1 MPEIQMPKLSDTM
14 TEGTLVAWKKK
25 KGDKVSS
32 GEILAEIETDKAT
45 MEWESPEDGVLT
57 EIYVQEGGKVNVGD
71 RIGFIVT
78 EGEETP
84 EAEEKKK
91 EEKAEQVK
99 AKEKKPQKETEK
111 PAPAQKK
118 EKETPPP
125 QEKIG
130 VEAPVSGAKKA
141 ATVEAGVTPA
151 KERPTRAPLQ
161 QEAEPP
167 TRRPLQTEAR
177 VKASPV
183 ARRIAG
189 ELGVDLASVKGTGPE
204 GRVTET
210 DVRAAA
216 KSKTVAAPV
225 SGANRPPPVGAGVT
239 PAKEPPGQRALQQS
253 GQTRIQLSGMRRVI
267 AQRLA
272 ESLGPVPHFYLNID
286 IDAGP
291 LMAARTELKAGGEE
305 SDTARITVND
315 FVLKAAVEA
324 AVKVPKVN
332 ASFNNDSIVQYAD
345 VDLGIA
351 VAIED
356 GLLTPV
362 IRVAQTKSLREIST
376 LAKDLASRARNK
388 RMKPEEFQGGTFTVS
403 NLGGMGIDRFS
414 AVINPPQGFILAV
427 GKISKVPVVDDCDQ
441 IVAGYRMSIMMSC
454 DHRVVDG
461 ALGAEYLKELRRLL
475 ENPAL
480 LMV

>member
-25 KGDKVSS
+25 KGDKVSA
-32 GEILAEIETDKAT
+32 GEVLAEIETDKAT
-45 MEWESPEDGVLT
+45 MEWESPEDGTLA
-57 EIYVQEGGKVNVGD
+57 EIYIEEGGKVNVGD
-71 RIGFIVT
+71 KIAFIGS
-78 EGEETP
+78 EGEEAP
-84 EAEEKKK
+84 VEAEEKKK
-91 EEKAEQVK
+91 EEEPKTPEKKEEKPKEAKAEKKEEEK
-99 AKEKKPQKETEK
+99 AAATKVEKKPLGETQK
-111 PAPAQKK
+111 PAPKV
-118 EKETPPP
+118 EKGEET
-125 QEKIG
+125 
-130 VEAPVSGAKKA
+130 
-141 ATVEAGVTPA
+141 
-151 KERPTRAPLQ
+151 
-161 QEAEPP
+161 
-167 TRRPLQTEAR
+167 R

-183 ARRIAG
+183 ARRVAA
-189 ELGVDLASVKGTGPE
+189 ELGVDLSSVKGTGPE

-216 KSKTVAAPV
+216 KARSAAQKVP
-225 SGANRPPPVGAGVT
+225 APPIKAGES
-239 PAKEPPGQRALQQS
+239 A
-253 GQTRIQLSGMRRVI
+253 RINLSGMRKII
-267 AQRLA
+267 AQRLV

-291 LMAARTELKAGGEE
+291 LMAAREELKSAGEGAEA
-305 SDTARITVND
+305 SKITVND

-324 AVKVPKVN
+324 AVKVPRVN
-332 ASFNNDSIVQYAD
+332 ASFDGDAIVQYAD

-362 IRVAQTKSLREIST
+362 VRAAQNKSLREISE
-376 LAKDLASRARNK
+376 AVKDLAHRARNK

-403 NLGGMGIDRFS
+403 NLGGMGVDSFS

-427 GKISKVPVVDDCDQ
+427 GRITKTPIIDDGDQ
-441 IVAGYRMSIMMSC
+441 IVAGHRMTITMSC

-461 ALGAEYLKELRRLL
+461 SLGAAYLKELRHLL

-480 LMV
+480 LLV